1 MRLRELNIYVWKDEN
16 ESLSPTKIIKNGV
29 NTEMSELIS
38 EKLLKNT
45 GEELFNFGP
54 DNDLLDYQI
63 KI

>member
-38 EKLLKNT
+38 EKFLKNT